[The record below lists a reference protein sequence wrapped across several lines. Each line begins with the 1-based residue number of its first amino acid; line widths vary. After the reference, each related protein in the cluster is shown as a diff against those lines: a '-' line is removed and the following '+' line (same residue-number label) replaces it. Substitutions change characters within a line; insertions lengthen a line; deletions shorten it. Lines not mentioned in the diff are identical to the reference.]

1 MLSSAVDCEKQARDK
16 QLLVAKAQREVAFK
30 NMQTEQRA
38 AFLQKLDVRDVA
50 AERNVAGLIK
60 YAKEITGD
68 LDAFKEQV
76 AFSEKVVEDLK
87 SSGNESVDSLFG
99 MLRKYKRQ
107 QANVKEEITKLQK
120 VVLIKENEIITL
132 DQTIACLHDTRAN
145 IAANAKKDKEVY
157 TVKATQNE
165 AIIKRKDKL
174 NVDMQ

>member
-1 MLSSAVDCEKQARDK
+1 M
-16 QLLVAKAQREVAFK
+16 
-30 NMQTEQRA
+30 
-38 AFLQKLDVRDVA
+38 QKLDVRDVC

-107 QANVKEEITKLQK
+107 QANVKEEIIKL
-120 VVLIKENEIITL
+120 
-132 DQTIACLHDTRAN
+132 
-145 IAANAKKDKEVY
+145 
-157 TVKATQNE
+157 
-165 AIIKRKDKL
+165 
-174 NVDMQ
+174 